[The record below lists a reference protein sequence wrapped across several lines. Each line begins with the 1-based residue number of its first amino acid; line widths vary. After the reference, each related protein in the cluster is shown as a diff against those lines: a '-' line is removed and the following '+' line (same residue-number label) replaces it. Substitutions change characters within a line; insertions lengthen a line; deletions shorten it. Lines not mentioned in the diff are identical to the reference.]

1 MRKNPTE
8 GERCMWEWLKGGIGG
23 FRFRRQVII
32 GNYIVDFACIK
43 AKIIIEID
51 GGYHN
56 TEEQINL
63 DTTRTNYLNR
73 YGYQV
78 IRFTNEEIIGNPTS
92 AYERIKQ
99 LL

>member
-1 MRKNPTE
+1 
-8 GERCMWEWLKGGIGG
+8 MWEWLKGGIGEY
-23 FRFRRQVII
+23 RFRRQVII

-51 GGYHN
+51 GGYHD
-56 TEEQINL
+56 TEEQINQ
-63 DTTRTNYLNR
+63 DATRTEFLNS

-99 LL
+99 FL